1 VATLNGSTTYLTISN
16 PVKDLA
22 VEDLDHIF
30 ERFWRKDTARSDGMH
45 SGLGLSI
52 VKAFSDLLN
61 FDIQARLDE
70 EQGFSIRL
78 SL

>member
-1 VATLNGSTTYLTISN
+1 
-16 PVKDLA
+16 
-22 VEDLDHIF
+22 
-30 ERFWRKDTARSDGMH
+30 MH

-70 EQGFSIRL
+70 ERGLSIRL